1 MIPTKSAARY
11 EKAYAKFQDWRLLK
25 LGSLTVA
32 LSDNIVSAYLYA
44 GSMKGSKKASTLFCE
59 SAKLKKMLF
68 YRDAATAQYFGAG
81 CNVVNLRLPRTS
93 SHPQKLPESE
103 LCTTYHSPYP
113 SIFVHT

>member
-81 CNVVNLRLPRTS
+81 CNVVINMVGGS
-93 SHPQKLPESE
+93 SFAAAADQQPPAKVARE
-103 LCTTYHSPYP
+103 
-113 SIFVHT
+113 